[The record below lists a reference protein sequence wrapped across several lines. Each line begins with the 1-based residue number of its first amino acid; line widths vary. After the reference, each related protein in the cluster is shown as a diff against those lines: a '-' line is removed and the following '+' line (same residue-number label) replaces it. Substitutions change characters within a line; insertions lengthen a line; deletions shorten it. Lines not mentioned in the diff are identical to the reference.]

1 MFSLEVILVAIL
13 LLVQPYILLTLVFD
27 EMIFLSFVIYDI
39 FIIKIRSYKCFTRD
53 RPDKT
58 DWKLGSSAMA
68 LSNLLINIYY
78 QGVLENSIYYL
89 EANQDLF
96 EGELLNNVVIKIY
109 KIIIEFL
116 LCKVI
121 KYSASA
127 FIAVSS
133 NLSFP
138 GIGFSF
144 IFFYYQ

>member
-27 EMIFLSFVIYDI
+27 EMIFLSFVISDI

-78 QGVLENSIYYL
+78 QGVLKNSIYYL

-96 EGELLNNVVIKIY
+96 EGEFA
-109 KIIIEFL
+109 EQ
-116 LCKVI
+116 CCD
-121 KYSASA
+121 
-127 FIAVSS
+127 
-133 NLSFP
+133 
-138 GIGFSF
+138 
-144 IFFYYQ
+144 